1 MDDCMI
7 NLKKV
12 EDSSKKIYEGSFEL
26 SLLQQELENM
36 LNAIDKNNMEF
47 EKGKI
52 SRNAFKSNETKLK
65 KNSID
70 IIKNIKIL
78 VKNNL
83 DFLASIRKDV
93 EKQVTTKPKKAKKKG
108 KKNDDSKKD
117 KTESD

>member
-12 EDSSKKIYEGSFEL
+12 EDCAKKIYEGSFEL
-26 SLLQQELENM
+26 SLLQLELDNM

-52 SRNAFKSNETKLK
+52 SRNAFKSNEAKLK
-65 KNSID
+65 KNSVD

-78 VKNNL
+78 IKSNR
-83 DFLASIRKDV
+83 DFLSSIRKDV
-93 EKQVTTKPKKAKKKG
+93 EKQTTTKPKAKKPRG
-108 KKNDDSKKD
+108 KKNVDSEKD
-117 KTESD
+117 KAESD